1 MIFSVAK
8 LWKICQMAVV
18 IRVTFLLQNA
28 QGLCYEGKL
37 FFLDFL
43 RMFIYWKFV
52 TLCPKQGIII
62 VITKIL

>member
-1 MIFSVAK
+1 MAK

-52 TLCPKQGIII
+52 TLCPKQGII
-62 VITKIL
+62 